1 MSLKIISGIVWKK
14 NKPIIEF
21 SNSPLMMEDY
31 SGESLKKFHQEIGV
45 HIYFFHGKWEKGWC
59 GLVNYISFL
68 VGKVRK

>member
-1 MSLKIISGIVWKK
+1 MELFEKK
-14 NKPIIEF
+14 QAHYRI